1 LSSVDAVLSAADTSS
16 LFQGCSMLGLDAD
29 RRPPRAFEWQPYL
42 RGLESALDRLGRAPG
57 PAADALATSIAARLS
72 DIAERLQGHATR
84 TGSEANRLGGRLAET
99 GRDTVTLFSK
109 EVSANPLAAV
119 GAALGIG
126 AIIGIALMRKPKHQ
140 ARTAVRK
147 SRKGSTR

>member
-1 LSSVDAVLSAADTSS
+1 M
-16 LFQGCSMLGLDAD
+16 FGLDAD
-29 RRPPRAFEWQPYL
+29 RRAPRAFELQPYL
-42 RGLESALDRLGRAPG
+42 RGLESALDRLYRAPG
-57 PAADALATSIAARLS
+57 ASPRADALATSIAERLS
-72 DIAERLQGHATR
+72 DIAERLQGHANR
-84 TGSEANRLGGRLAET
+84 TGREANRLGGRLALT

-140 ARTAVRK
+140 TRTTVRK
-147 SRKGSTR
+147 SRKGSSR

>member
-1 LSSVDAVLSAADTSS
+1 
-16 LFQGCSMLGLDAD
+16 MLGLDAD
-29 RRPPRAFEWQPYL
+29 RRPPRAFELQPYL
-42 RGLESALDRLGRAPG
+42 RALESALDRLGRMPRAT

-84 TGSEANRLGGRLAET
+84 TGRQANRLGGRLAET

-109 EVSANPLAAV
+109 EVSANPLAAL

-140 ARTAVRK
+140 SRTAVRK
-147 SRKGSTR
+147 SRKGSSE